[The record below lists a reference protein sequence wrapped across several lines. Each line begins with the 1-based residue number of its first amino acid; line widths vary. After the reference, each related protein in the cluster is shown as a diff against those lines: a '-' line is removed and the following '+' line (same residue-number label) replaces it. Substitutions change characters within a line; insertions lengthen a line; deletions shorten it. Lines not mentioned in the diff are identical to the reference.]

1 VQGLLSV
8 PLPFVKVR
16 RFFRRNRQGQ
26 IGDTKK
32 MPRPRYPLEK
42 ANEWFESF
50 RGKNEK
56 DFLAG
61 SREHPEE
68 LASAARIFLEF
79 IRGFESLGTLGQCV
93 TVFGSARFTEKHRY
107 YKLARQLG
115 KKLSEA
121 GFTIMTGGG
130 PGIMEA
136 ANRGAKDCGGLS
148 IGCNIQLRHEQ
159 RLNPYLDRFVEFE
172 HFFVR
177 KVMLVKYSQ
186 AFVVMPG
193 GFGTLDE
200 VFETLVLIQTNK
212 IESFP
217 VVAMGTDFWASLR
230 KFLDSTLIAEETI
243 SASDLD
249 LLHITDSVDEA
260 VEIIQQ
266 GR

>member
-1 VQGLLSV
+1 
-8 PLPFVKVR
+8 
-16 RFFRRNRQGQ
+16 
-26 IGDTKK
+26 
-32 MPRPRYPLEK
+32 MPKTGYPLEK
-42 ANEWFESF
+42 SNEWFASF

-79 IRGFESLGTLGQCV
+79 IRGFQALEALGPCV
-93 TVFGSARFTEKHRY
+93 TVFGSARFGERHRY
-107 YKLARQLG
+107 YRLARQLG
-115 KKLSEA
+115 RKLAEA

-136 ANRGAKDCGGLS
+136 ANRGAKDSGGLS
-148 IGCNIQLRHEQ
+148 IGCNIELPREQ
-159 RLNPYLDRFVEFE
+159 KLNPYLDRFVEFE

-177 KVMLVKYSQ
+177 KVMLVKYSR

-200 VFETLVLIQTNK
+200 VFETLVLIQTTK

-217 VVAMGTDFWASLR
+217 VVAMGTKFWAPLR
-230 KFLDSTLIAEETI
+230 GFIQNTLVTEKTI
-243 SASDLD
+243 SKIDLG

-260 VEIIQQ
+260 VDIVRL
-266 GR
+266 GA